1 MINLNYAIEKIN
13 INNYSMF
20 DDMVFWREHGKE
32 RSPSQISISEHM
44 KNELSKPDLYVYAVK
59 VDGRYV
65 GWISCVYIAKIGSRW
80 NGHGHIYVDELWVE
94 PSYRGNG
101 FAKALLKKAD
111 ELKDELNATGI
122 RLYVNVNNPVAQKL
136 YETCGYVEDGRAIFM
151 EK

>member
-1 MINLNYAIEKIN
+1 MNYTIEKIDV
-13 INNYSMF
+13 NNYSLF
-20 DDMVFWREHGKE
+20 DDMVFWREHGNE
-32 RSPSQISISEHM
+32 REPSQILISEQM
-44 KNELSKPDLYVYAVK
+44 KNELSNPDLYVYAVK

-65 GWISCVYIAKIGSRW
+65 GWISCVYIAKVGRW

-111 ELKDELNATGI
+111 ELKDKLGATGI
-122 RLYVNVNNPVAQKL
+122 RLYVNVNNPIAQKL
-136 YETCGYVEDGRAIFM
+136 YESCGYVEDGKAIFM

>member
-1 MINLNYAIEKIN
+1 MNYIIEKIDV
-13 INNYSMF
+13 NNYSLF
-20 DDMVFWREHGKE
+20 DDMVFWREHGNE
-32 RSPSQISISEHM
+32 REPTQTAVSEQM
-44 KNELSKPDLYVYAVK
+44 KNELSNPYLYVYAVK

-65 GWISCVYIAKIGSRW
+65 GWISCAYIAKIGSRW
-80 NGHGHIYVDELWVE
+80 NGHGHVYVDELWVE

-101 FAKALLKKAD
+101 LAKALLKKAD

-136 YETCGYVEDGRAIFM
+136 YEACGYVEDGRAIFM